1 MIRFL
6 LMGAVF
12 VLASCSP
19 SGDEAKKAET
29 ESQASVTEPAAAPAP
44 IIPITTDA
52 PAGSYK
58 LDKTH
63 ATLHFR
69 VSHLG
74 FSNYTAAFTDFDAE
88 LQFDPK
94 KPEASSVFATV
105 NPKSLT
111 LPAPPKGFV
120 EELLGKGWLEVAQF
134 PVITFRSTKVAL
146 TGADTA
152 RITGDF
158 TLHGVTA
165 PLILEAKFNGGYSG
179 HPYDPNAR
187 IGFSAKGS
195 LKRSVHGVAYGIPA
209 PGTTMGVG
217 DDVEVIIE
225 AEFSG
230 PPVPAASK

>member
-1 MIRFL
+1 MKRL
-6 LMGAVF
+6 LMMGAV
-12 VLASCSP
+12 LALAACSP
-19 SGDEAKKAET
+19 SGEGDKKEEAAT
-29 ESQASVTEPAAAPAP
+29 PAPATQPAATPAP
-44 IIPITTDA
+44 VATDV
-52 PAGSYK
+52 PAGTYR

-88 LQFDPK
+88 LQLDPK
-94 KPEASSVFATV
+94 NPEASSVTARV
-105 NPKSLT
+105 NPKSLS

-120 EELLGKGWLEVAQF
+120 DELLGKGWLNAAEF
-134 PVITFRSTKVAL
+134 PEITFKSTKVEL

-158 TLHGVTA
+158 SLHGVTA
-165 PLILEAKFNGGYSG
+165 PLTLEAKFNGGYIG
-179 HPYDPNAR
+179 HEYDPNAR

-195 LKRSVHGVAYGIPA
+195 LKRSAHGVSYGIPA
-209 PGTTMGVG
+209 PGTTMGVS

-230 PPVPAASK
+230 PPMPAAPK